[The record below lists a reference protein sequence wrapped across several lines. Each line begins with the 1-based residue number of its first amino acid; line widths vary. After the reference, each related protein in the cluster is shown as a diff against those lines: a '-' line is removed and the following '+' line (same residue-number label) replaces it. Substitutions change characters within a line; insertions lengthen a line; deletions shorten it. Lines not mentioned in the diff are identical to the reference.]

1 MQGCGQIRETKRQL
15 FRANATLSEVIQLI
29 NFYLTH
35 NLLQI
40 LVTQMES

>member
-1 MQGCGQIRETKRQL
+1 MHGCGQIRETRQL

>member
-1 MQGCGQIRETKRQL
+1 MHGCGQIRETRQL

-40 LVTQMES
+40 LLTQMES

>member
-1 MQGCGQIRETKRQL
+1 MHGCGQIRETRQL
-15 FRANATLSEVIQLI
+15 FRANATLSEVTQLSI

-40 LVTQMES
+40 LLTQMES

>member
-15 FRANATLSEVIQLI
+15 FRANATL
-29 NFYLTH
+29 F
-35 NLLQI
+35 QI